1 MLVILCY
8 LDACFTMHALYFD
21 LCNGFVSDDISALQS
36 QNVRVFAL
44 VCKTFFFFFSF
55 LFFNSTIIHLLKP
68 DKIPELS
75 ILLIWLTNND
85 LHGFELIY
93 LQLPKQF
100 GGR

>member
-1 MLVILCY
+1 MIYPLSNLRTFVY
-8 LDACFTMHALYFD
+8 LRSC
-21 LCNGFVSDDISALQS
+21 
-36 QNVRVFAL
+36 VRL
-44 VCKTFFFFFSF
+44 FFFF
-55 LFFNSTIIHLLKP
+55 TIIHLLKP

>member
-1 MLVILCY
+1 MIYPLSNLRTFVY
-8 LDACFTMHALYFD
+8 LRSC
-21 LCNGFVSDDISALQS
+21 
-36 QNVRVFAL
+36 VRL
-44 VCKTFFFFFSF
+44 FFSFSF